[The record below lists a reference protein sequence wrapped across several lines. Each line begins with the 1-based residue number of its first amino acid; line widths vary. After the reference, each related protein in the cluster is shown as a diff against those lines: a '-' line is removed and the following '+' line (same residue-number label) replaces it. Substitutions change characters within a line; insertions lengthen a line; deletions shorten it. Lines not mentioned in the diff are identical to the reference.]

1 VLNALFTAPDT
12 VKINTNQHI
21 KHVLRDI
28 HYTNLRALN
37 NESLCITMGGDHT
50 IAVGS
55 VFASQDHCIAKKER
69 LGVLWCDA
77 HADFNTF
84 EESCTKNLHGMP
96 VAILCGHTLPELQ
109 IGNHLL
115 DTSQIAYFGIRDIDV
130 AEQRRM
136 ERYKMTHLTSVD
148 EIMSWASN
156 FDKIHVSFDADC
168 IDEREMRSV
177 NTPCPDGIASSTL
190 FDLFSR
196 LRMSTKIM
204 SVDLV
209 EYNPELDT
217 QRSDA
222 NLIVLLLRLLT
233 DNQSIL

>member
-1 VLNALFTAPDT
+1 MFLLFFCSLSLVIQVPYDRGVNQRGSSKAPEVLNALCTAPDT

-28 HYTNLRALN
+28 HYTNLRALK

-55 VFASQDHCIAKKER
+55 VFVSQDHCIAKKER

-115 DTSQIAYFGIRDIDV
+115 DTSQIAYFGIRH
-130 AEQRRM
+130 QQ
-136 ERYKMTHLTSVD
+136 
-148 EIMSWASN
+148 
-156 FDKIHVSFDADC
+156 
-168 IDEREMRSV
+168 
-177 NTPCPDGIASSTL
+177 
-190 FDLFSR
+190 
-196 LRMSTKIM
+196 TK
-204 SVDLV
+204 S
-209 EYNPELDT
+209 
-217 QRSDA
+217 
-222 NLIVLLLRLLT
+222 
-233 DNQSIL
+233 